1 MILKRAAE
9 SVTLLKSTG
18 EFDEYGTKPDYEEYG
33 SADMYITLY
42 TQSRTEDARYK
53 DVTHIGYTDSKDIS
67 DDMAVRAADG
77 AEYKVSLV
85 NAHARHAVVYLERTE
100 L

>member
-9 SVTLLKSTG
+9 PVMLLKSTG
-18 EFDEYGTKPDYEEYG
+18 EFDEYGTKTGYEECG

-42 TQSRTEDARYK
+42 TQSRTDDARYK
-53 DVTHIGYTDSKDIS
+53 DVTHVGYTDSKDIS
-67 DDMAVRAADG
+67 DDMAVRTADG
-77 AEYKVSLV
+77 TEYKVSLV
-85 NAHARHAVVYLERTE
+85 NACARRTVVYLERTE

>member
-1 MILKRAAE
+1 MMLKRAAKP
-9 SVTLLKSTG
+9 VTLLKSTG
-18 EFDEYGTKPDYEEYG
+18 EFDEYGTKTGYEEYG

-53 DVTHIGYTDSKDIS
+53 DVTHVGYTDSKDIS

-77 AEYKVSLV
+77 TEYKVSLV
-85 NAHARHAVVYLERTE
+85 NACARRTVVYLEKTE